1 MKKLTICLMA
11 ILATSIFSISAQTKG
26 EMYAGGSLGIGT
38 TSLISKGNSATGVTF
53 NIAPEFSYFVA
64 DNFKVGATVA
74 YGIES
79 NGTTTHTIQIMP
91 NLAYYVR
98 LCDKF
103 YYTPGVELGFVC
115 GISEGVSMPGFGV
128 GLSLGCFEFRPTQK
142 FALSVSLLS
151 FDYMLLTYKGDWG
164 KINVSG
170 VEFRLGTTPSIGLK
184 YYF

>member
-1 MKKLTICLMA
+1 MA

-26 EMYAGGSLGIGT
+26 EMYAGSSLGIGT

-53 NIAPEFSYFVA
+53 NIAPEFGYFVA

-74 YGIES
+74 YGVES
-79 NGTTTHTIQIMP
+79 SGTTTHTIQIMP

-103 YYTPGVELGFVC
+103 YYTPGLSVGFTC
-115 GISEGVSMPGFGV
+115 GISDGISMPGFGL
-128 GLSLGCFEFRPTQK
+128 GLSLGSFEFRPTEK
-142 FALSVSLLS
+142 LGVSFNVLS
-151 FDYMLLTYKGDWG
+151 FEYALLTYRSDYV
-164 KINVSG
+164 NVNMNG
-170 VEFRLGTTPSIGLK
+170 IDFRLGTTPSIGLK